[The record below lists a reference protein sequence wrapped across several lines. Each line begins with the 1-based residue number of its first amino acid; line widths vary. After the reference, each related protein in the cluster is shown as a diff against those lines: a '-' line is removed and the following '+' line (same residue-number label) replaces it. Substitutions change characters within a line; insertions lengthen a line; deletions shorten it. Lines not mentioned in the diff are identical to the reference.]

1 MINFKNTL
9 LLGHRGARGEAL
21 ENPLAG
27 FKVAQI
33 LQSAGLIGVV
43 FDVQLSDDGH

>member
-1 MINFKNTL
+1 M
-9 LLGHRGARGEAL
+9 GHRGARGEAL